1 MFLAFASG
9 RTLEA
14 QGLAPAVAK
23 LTAVLFRET
32 NPVPVKYALSLFG
45 LMSPKV
51 RLPLVELS
59 RRPQVE
65 LALVVE
71 QIGAKYPQSMIGALA
86 APLRERLGAAAA

>member
-14 QGLAPAVAK
+14 QGLAPAVAR
-23 LTAVLFRET
+23 LTAALFRET

-45 LMSPKV
+45 LISAKV
-51 RLPLVELS
+51 RLPLVELP
-59 RRPQVE
+59 RRAQIE

-71 QIGAKYPQSMIGALA
+71 EIGAKYPEAMIGGLA
-86 APLRERLGAAAA
+86 HPLHERFRPAAA